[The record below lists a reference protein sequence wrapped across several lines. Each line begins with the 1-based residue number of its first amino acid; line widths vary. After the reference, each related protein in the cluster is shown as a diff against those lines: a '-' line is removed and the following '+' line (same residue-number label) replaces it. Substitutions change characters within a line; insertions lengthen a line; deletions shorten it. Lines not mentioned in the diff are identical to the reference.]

1 MEAGKRIIVNT
12 AAQYV
17 KAIINAC
24 LSLYSVRL
32 ILDAL
37 GVSDYGIYSVIGGVI
52 AMIGFITNALVITT
66 QRYLS
71 YYHGSGEQSLLR
83 SMFNNSL
90 LLHLIFAA
98 VLFLL
103 FILFRDYVVYD
114 LLNIPAGRIE
124 TALKVYVISS
134 LILVITIMTAPFK
147 AIFIARENI
156 VFISVV
162 EVLYGILKVV
172 AALILSCV
180 TYDKLLVYALLMLLL
195 MTVNLLIFAGY
206 SLMHFEECS
215 FKGFRKTIDR
225 SYFRQL
231 MGFAGW
237 TTYGMGAIA
246 CRTQGTAVIL
256 NQFFGTV
263 INASYGVANQIY
275 VALVFVSSSVLN
287 AMNPQIMKAAGSG
300 DIAYMLKQSCR
311 QSKFSAMLMM
321 VFSIPVMFELPALL
335 SVWLKEVPPDV
346 TMFCRFILVS
356 FICDQFTIGLNAAN
370 QAMGEIRTYTLLM
383 FTPKL
388 LYLPVAWLILH
399 YGGTYRDI
407 MWLYLLVEIGVAL
420 MRIPYIKYTL
430 GLSIKEYVRRVF
442 VPLLPLAFVSIM
454 SSWLCVTYIDM
465 PLRFLFTLTICVL
478 IGLLTAYKFT
488 LTANERSYLYNL
500 IRRQSYGDR

>member
-17 KAIINAC
+17 KAIINTC

-195 MTVNLLIFAGY
+195 MTVNRRY
-206 SLMHFEECS
+206 TEPV
-215 FKGFRKTIDR
+215 FR
-225 SYFRQL
+225 
-231 MGFAGW
+231 
-237 TTYGMGAIA
+237 
-246 CRTQGTAVIL
+246 
-256 NQFFGTV
+256 N
-263 INASYGVANQIY
+263 
-275 VALVFVSSSVLN
+275 
-287 AMNPQIMKAAGSG
+287 G
-300 DIAYMLKQSCR
+300 DKR
-311 QSKFSAMLMM
+311 
-321 VFSIPVMFELPALL
+321 
-335 SVWLKEVPPDV
+335 
-346 TMFCRFILVS
+346 
-356 FICDQFTIGLNAAN
+356 
-370 QAMGEIRTYTLLM
+370 
-383 FTPKL
+383 
-388 LYLPVAWLILH
+388 
-399 YGGTYRDI
+399 
-407 MWLYLLVEIGVAL
+407 
-420 MRIPYIKYTL
+420 
-430 GLSIKEYVRRVF
+430 
-442 VPLLPLAFVSIM
+442 
-454 SSWLCVTYIDM
+454 
-465 PLRFLFTLTICVL
+465 
-478 IGLLTAYKFT
+478 
-488 LTANERSYLYNL
+488 L
-500 IRRQSYGDR
+500 IRCSQPDICCTGLRVVLCP